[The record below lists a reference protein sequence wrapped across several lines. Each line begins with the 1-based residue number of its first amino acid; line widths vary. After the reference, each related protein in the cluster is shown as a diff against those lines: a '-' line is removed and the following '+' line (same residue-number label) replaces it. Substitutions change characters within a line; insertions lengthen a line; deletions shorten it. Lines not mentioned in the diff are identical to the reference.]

1 MSRSVAREVAMKL
14 VYSRLLGGDDTPVA
28 VLEKSEIK
36 EPLDL
41 ADETFSLELADGVE
55 ATLGEVDALIAEN
68 TVDWSIDRISRVDL
82 AILRVAVYEMLYRED
97 VPTGASIN
105 EAVELAKRFGG
116 ERSYSFV
123 NGILGTI
130 AKTLPEK
137 AE

>member
-14 VYSRLLGGDDTPVA
+14 VYSRRLGGDDTPDA

>member
-14 VYSRLLGGDDTPVA
+14 VYSRLLGGDDTPDA
-28 VLEKSEIK
+28 GLEKSEIK

>member
-14 VYSRLLGGDDTPVA
+14 AYSRLLGGDDTPDA

-41 ADETFSLELADGVE
+41 ADKTFSLELADGVE